1 MIAPETIKEIA
12 NQIVAHFDPSQIVLF
27 GSYATG
33 KATFDS
39 DIDLLVV
46 MDTHLPERDRY
57 PAVRRVLAGYP
68 VAFDLIIK
76 TPEEYRRTRNLT
88 NHIVYFAEKYGKRIY
103 VRGNTRLGA
112 TVDC

>member
-1 MIAPETIKEIA
+1 LEGNGLITPEIIKDIA

-27 GSYATG
+27 GSYARG
-33 KATFDS
+33 KATENS

-76 TPEEYRRTRNLT
+76 TPPGVSPHPQL
-88 NHIVYFAEKYGKRIY
+88 
-103 VRGNTRLGA
+103 
-112 TVDC
+112 D